1 LVAAQLVFPASIF
14 FVSLPHFSPDP
25 VPSFRSSFAAPK
37 IFSLAR
43 QIHSRS
49 GFGPLRRSRPGT
61 WLPRKERWS
70 DVSRSSLLVTRQG
83 FCFPA
88 REQGSPVR
96 GSVSR
101 PRFFFVSSFQ
111 CFGPGVED
119 SPFPLNVFVFL
130 LGLSARRP
138 PSCFSV
144 GALAVDFIFSCSSQA
159 AVALLALYRRP
170 RSGRVHLR
178 SGSRWRRGG

>member
-1 LVAAQLVFPASIF
+1 
-14 FVSLPHFSPDP
+14 VSLPHFSPDP
-25 VPSFRSSFAAPK
+25 VPSFRSSVAAPK

-101 PRFFFVSSFQ
+101 PRFFL
-111 CFGPGVED
+111 
-119 SPFPLNVFVFL
+119 SPVFSASVL
-130 LGLSARRP
+130 ASRIHLSR
-138 PSCFSV
+138 STFS
-144 GALAVDFIFSCSSQA
+144 FSCSVS
-159 AVALLALYRRP
+159 RP
-170 RSGRVHLR
+170 AGRLHAFRSVL
-178 SGSRWRRGG
+178 SL